1 MNETAV
7 HEAKTATSCT
17 CTEIQVMNSTTETTI
32 HQTAHHSPV
41 PGDPRDPREAG
52 DQIVGADAEI
62 WTEIDRGIET
72 GDKIRKEGDARGTG
86 AEKGKIEA
94 GIADEVGKENTV
106 GRQKDVKAKSRGI
119 EEEATAVT
127 REAKEKQRIS
137 ICLKG
142 RECHKQT
149 KEIEH

>member
-17 CTEIQVMNSTTETTI
+17 CTEIQGMSSTTEMII

-41 PGDPRDPREAG
+41 PGDPRDLREAG
-52 DQIVGADAEI
+52 DQIGGADAEI

-72 GDKIRKEGDARGTG
+72 GNKIRKEGDARGTG

-106 GRQKDVKAKSRGI
+106 GLQKDAKAGNREIG
-119 EEEATAVT
+119 EEATAVT
-127 REAKEKQRIS
+127 REPKEKRRLS

-142 RECHKQT
+142 RVCDEQNK
-149 KEIEH
+149 KI

>member
-17 CTEIQVMNSTTETTI
+17 CTEIQAMSSTTETII

-52 DQIVGADAEI
+52 DQIDGADAEI
-62 WTEIDRGIET
+62 WTETDRGIET
-72 GDKIRKEGDARGTG
+72 GNKIRKEGDARGTG
-86 AEKGKIEA
+86 AEKEKIGT

-106 GRQKDVKAKSRGI
+106 GLQKDAKTENRGI
-119 EEEATAVT
+119 EEKATAVT
-127 REAKEKQRIS
+127 REAKEKRRIS

-142 RECHKQT
+142 TDCYEQNK
-149 KEIEH
+149 KIEH